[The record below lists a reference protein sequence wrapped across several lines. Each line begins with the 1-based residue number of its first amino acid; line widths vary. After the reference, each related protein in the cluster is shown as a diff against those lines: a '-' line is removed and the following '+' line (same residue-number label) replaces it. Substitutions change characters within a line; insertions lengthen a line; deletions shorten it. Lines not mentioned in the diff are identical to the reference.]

1 MVVHGDFAEWNVHY
15 EDGRLAGVI
24 DFGLTHVDTRPYEL
38 AIARTY
44 RAPQVIDAYRVE
56 LAVGGWPLSEL
67 EEAAMGPVYRAF
79 RVGMAAAEMED
90 GRITGS
96 YDLAMIERQL
106 SRTGTVLPTG
116 SGITDPANVNAAP
129 SA

>member
-44 RAPQVIDAYRVE
+44 RAPQVIDAYRAE
-56 LAVGGWPLSEL
+56 LATGGWPLSEL

-79 RVGMAAAEMED
+79 RGAMAAAEMED